1 MRLNPQAFFISDADA
16 QRCTFHLR
24 GASGIRPC
32 FRCKNIVAKGYG
44 AVDAHGFFK
53 EISCPQYSQLL
64 ISSDAETFQSID
76 HLSTI
81 RTAKQLDNLE
91 KSRGIN
97 FRPFS
102 FWNDRAQRNRLPPS
116 HVLGDPMHI
125 FWANGCM
132 SAEINLFMAA
142 FQTTVGDINILIN
155 SLNGIPFQ
163 TGGHKGHSAHVKRML
178 SAKLFQGPLYKGSA
192 RQCSSVMWLLWYA
205 IQKLLIGRGILV
217 KEIQSFSAAKDICR
231 TLDRFTY
238 STEVVQSDINLYLHQ
253 VDRHQA
259 LFNVAYPDDCI
270 ASTSSSSTADA
281 AVIASAPSASAPV
294 AESLEDK
301 VARLKECL
309 SEASTTG
316 KLAAVLGAMPKKT
329 EIPKAEVAEKEEKKD
344 PMKKE
349 EKKDP
354 EDPGSGVDW
363 GDESAKEEESSSVY
377 EEIVEEEAADPSSV
391 PAPAADSGAVDPPRN
406 LSGTRRSRKVISRRA
421 C

>member
-1 MRLNPQAFFISDADA
+1 MDHLLILGCIEFFFPYNNLSQIQKTLLEELDCLDREDAWICLAALRKETADKIVSGHAQSTTALLNLWLNHDMDRGFDIKLVGGKVKRMRLNPQAFFISDADA

-32 FRCKNIVAKGYG
+32 FRCKNIVAKGFG
-44 AVDAHGFFK
+44 EVDPHGFFK

-81 RTAKQLDNLE
+81 RTAKQLENLE
-91 KSRGIN
+91 KSCGIN

-102 FWNDRAQRNRLPPS
+102 FWNDRVQRNRLPPS

-132 SAEINLFMAA
+132 SAEINLFLAA
-142 FQTTVGDINILIN
+142 FQTTVGDINILIT

-163 TGGHKGHSAHVKRML
+163 TGGHKAHSAHVKRML
-178 SAKLFQGPLYKGSA
+178 NAKLFQGPFYKGSA

-217 KEIQSFSAAKDICR
+217 KEIQSFSAAIDICR

-238 STEVVQSDINLYLHQ
+238 STEVVQNDIELYLHQ

-259 LFNVAYPDDCI
+259 LFNVAYPDDCRPKHHARYHVVDALRLLGKYLHCEPH
-270 ASTSSSSTADA
+270 AS
-281 AVIASAPSASAPV
+281 
-294 AESLEDK
+294 
-301 VARLKECL
+301 C
-309 SEASTTG
+309 
-316 KLAAVLGAMPKKT
+316 M
-329 EIPKAEVAEKEEKKD
+329 
-344 PMKKE
+344 
-349 EKKDP
+349 
-354 EDPGSGVDW
+354 
-363 GDESAKEEESSSVY
+363 
-377 EEIVEEEAADPSSV
+377 
-391 PAPAADSGAVDPPRN
+391 
-406 LSGTRRSRKVISRRA
+406 IS
-421 C
+421 

>member
-1 MRLNPQAFFISDADA
+1 MRKETADKIVSGYAQSTTALLNLWLNHDMDRGFDIKLVGGKVKRMRLNPQAFFISDADA

-44 AVDAHGFFK
+44 EVDPHGFFK
-53 EISCPQYSQLL
+53 EISCSQYSQLL

-81 RTAKQLDNLE
+81 RTAKQLDNFE
-91 KSRGIN
+91 KSCGIN

-102 FWNDRAQRNRLPPS
+102 FWNDRVQRNRLPPS

-132 SAEINLFMAA
+132 SAEINLFLAA
-142 FQTTVGDINILIN
+142 FQTNVGNIDILIT

-205 IQKLLIGRGILV
+205 IQKLLIGRDILV
-217 KEIQSFSAAKDICR
+217 KEIQSFSAAIDICR

-238 STEVVQSDINLYLHQ
+238 STEVVQNDINLYLHQ

-259 LFNVAYPDDCI
+259 LFNVAYPDDCRPKHHARYHI
-270 ASTSSSSTADA
+270 VDALRLLGKYLHCEPHAS
-281 AVIASAPSASAPV
+281 
-294 AESLEDK
+294 
-301 VARLKECL
+301 C
-309 SEASTTG
+309 
-316 KLAAVLGAMPKKT
+316 M
-329 EIPKAEVAEKEEKKD
+329 
-344 PMKKE
+344 
-349 EKKDP
+349 
-354 EDPGSGVDW
+354 
-363 GDESAKEEESSSVY
+363 
-377 EEIVEEEAADPSSV
+377 
-391 PAPAADSGAVDPPRN
+391 
-406 LSGTRRSRKVISRRA
+406 IS
-421 C
+421 

>member
-1 MRLNPQAFFISDADA
+1 MTIACNQVITS
-16 QRCTFHLR
+16 HLL
-24 GASGIRPC
+24 GTSG
-32 FRCKNIVAKGYG
+32 
-44 AVDAHGFFK
+44 
-53 EISCPQYSQLL
+53 
-64 ISSDAETFQSID
+64 
-76 HLSTI
+76 
-81 RTAKQLDNLE
+81 
-91 KSRGIN
+91 
-97 FRPFS
+97 
-102 FWNDRAQRNRLPPS
+102 
-116 HVLGDPMHI
+116 
-125 FWANGCM
+125 
-132 SAEINLFMAA
+132 
-142 FQTTVGDINILIN
+142 
-155 SLNGIPFQ
+155 
-163 TGGHKGHSAHVKRML
+163 
-178 SAKLFQGPLYKGSA
+178 
-192 RQCSSVMWLLWYA
+192 
-205 IQKLLIGRGILV
+205 
-217 KEIQSFSAAKDICR
+217 
-231 TLDRFTY
+231 
-238 STEVVQSDINLYLHQ
+238 
-253 VDRHQA
+253 
-259 LFNVAYPDDCI
+259 I

-406 LSGTRRSRKVISRRA
+406 LSGTRRSRKVREEITCFNPKSIIIHLILKDSSFALWSKILLPNVLCRT
-421 C
+421 CTKTLYFP